1 MQRYDGLFFCR
12 HFKCKFSHT
21 WYMQCVVYFPECE
34 QQTDGM
40 ERIRCSHFCYS
51 YFVCMMLLLMVVLL
65 FCITLSMSLLL
76 LSHHLTSYFMY
87 FYLHVGKLAMPSVV
101 KPRPS
106 TLNLTHRI
114 SFQSEISWMAHSRF
128 TCNAPTAFLILIYLL
143 CVCECMYA
151 V

>member
-40 ERIRCSHFCYS
+40 ERIRCSHFGYS

-87 FYLHVGKLAMPSVV
+87 FYLHVGKLAMPS
-101 KPRPS
+101 
-106 TLNLTHRI
+106 LNHDHQRWIWHTESVFKARFLEWHIRDLHAMR
-114 SFQSEISWMAHSRF
+114 QPHSW
-128 TCNAPTAFLILIYLL
+128 FLFIY
-143 CVCECMYA
+143 CVFANVCMRYR
-151 V
+151 